1 MSDETQATAT
11 VPAEYIKII
20 VRRMYDA
27 QKLRIQSDL
36 RMQRLVR
43 DGIVV
48 KEDIENTFAKAL
60 ELECETEQEYE
71 RIVWREIKNIPI
83 VVQWLSR
90 VRGIGPR
97 LSGLLVAIIGDIGRF
112 SNTGKLWA
120 YAGLHVK
127 RHCRDCGSTEL
138 DEGKLREGPRAG
150 GPGLIVSPICRDC
163 GSENIPGRAA
173 TREKGKKAN
182 WSAELKMTCW
192 KIAQSFVKCGGPY
205 RDLYD
210 TYKAYL
216 IAREVRNGN
225 VIWKTDKKAWAGMV
239 CGANDAVPSKLVA
252 AHAPKGADTT
262 PPTKQPEWTL
272 GRINNMALRRTA
284 KLFLSHLW
292 AVWRELEG
300 LEVTQPFVQARLG
313 HESMIDPW
321 DMIDP
326 AGVSG
331 G

>member
-1 MSDETQATAT
+1 M
-11 VPAEYIKII
+11 EYVKII

-48 KEDIENTFAKAL
+48 KEDIEKTFAEAL
-60 ELECETEQEYE
+60 ELERKTETEYE
-71 RIVWREIKNIPI
+71 RIVWREIKDLPI
-83 VVQWLSR
+83 IAQWLIR

-97 LSGLLVAIIGDIGRF
+97 LSGLLVAIIGDVGRF
-112 SNTGKLWA
+112 PNVAKLWA

-127 RHCRDCGSTEL
+127 D
-138 DEGKLREGPRAG
+138 GKA
-150 GPGLIVSPICRDC
+150 VK
-163 GSENIPGRAA
+163 
-173 TREKGKKAN
+173 REKGQKAN

-225 VIWKTDKKAWAGMV
+225 VIWKTDVKS
-239 CGANDAVPSKLVA
+239 SKFVA
-252 AHAPKGADTT
+252 AHVPKGADTT
-262 PPTKQPEWTL
+262 PPTKQPDWTL

-292 AVWRELEG
+292 AIWRELEG
-300 LEVTQPFVQARLG
+300 LPVTEPFAKARLG

-321 DMIDP
+321 DMIDREDTEKRC
-326 AGVSG
+326 AS
-331 G
+331 

>member
-1 MSDETQATAT
+1 MTTEPKTEA
-11 VPAEYIKII
+11 PMEYVKII

-36 RMQRLVR
+36 RMQRLIR

-48 KEDIENTFAKAL
+48 KEDIERTFAKAL
-60 ELECETEQEYE
+60 ELECKTEQEYE

-83 VVQWLSR
+83 VAQWLNR

-97 LSGLLVAIIGDIGRF
+97 LSGLLVAIIGDVERF
-112 SNTGKLWA
+112 PNVAKLWA

-127 RHCRDCGSTEL
+127 D
-138 DEGKLREGPRAG
+138 
-150 GPGLIVSPICRDC
+150 
-163 GSENIPGRAA
+163 GRAVR
-173 TREKGKKAN
+173 REKGQKAN
-182 WSAELKMTCW
+182 WSAELKTTSW

-205 RDLYD
+205 RELYD
-210 TYKAYL
+210 TYKQYL

-225 VIWKTDKKAWAGMV
+225 VIWKTDMASGKHT
-239 CGANDAVPSKLVA
+239 A
-252 AHAPKGADTT
+252 AHVPKGADTT

-300 LEVTQPFVQARLG
+300 LEVTEPYVKARLG

-321 DMIDP
+321 DMVERDERK
-326 AGVSG
+326 G
-331 G
+331 